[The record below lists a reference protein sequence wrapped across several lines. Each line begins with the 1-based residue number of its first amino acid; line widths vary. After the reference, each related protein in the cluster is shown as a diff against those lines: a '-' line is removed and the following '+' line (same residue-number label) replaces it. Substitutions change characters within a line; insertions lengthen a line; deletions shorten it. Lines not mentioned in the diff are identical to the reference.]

1 MEIKYYNLESTATS
15 YRIIKGTN
23 NISVHV
29 AIGKFMRANHRI
41 KYLRQERI
49 GIFFCPQIILITFEE
64 FESHLKLLTDITE
77 SNEETFNNRVNEVA
91 RLTINYL
98 K

>member
-1 MEIKYYNLESTATS
+1 MSAKKEMEIKYYNLERTATS
-15 YRIIKGTN
+15 YRVIKGTN
-23 NISVHV
+23 STVVHI
-29 AIGKFMRANHRI
+29 A
-41 KYLRQERI
+41 I
-49 GIFFCPQIILITFEE
+49 GIFYSPKILSLTFEE
-64 FESHLKLLTDITE
+64 FESHLKILTDITE